1 MADGLLIILRYYKI
15 NNVSSWEVNKLSMT
29 KLQSSNNLGTKPK
42 RNFQH
47 NIKLRRL
54 LLKIISII
62 LIIFGWSFP
71 ILMIIKLFP
80 DSLFLMFTGVS
91 LIGIGT
97 VIILLIESGEI

>member
-1 MADGLLIILRYYKI
+1 MAK
-15 NNVSSWEVNKLSMT
+15 T
-29 KLQSSNNLGTKPK
+29 QFSNNWRIKPK
-42 RNFQH
+42 RNFE
-47 NIKLRRL
+47 NDIKLRRR

-71 ILMIIKLFP
+71 LLMIIKLFP
-80 DSLFLMFTGVS
+80 DSLFLMFAGVV